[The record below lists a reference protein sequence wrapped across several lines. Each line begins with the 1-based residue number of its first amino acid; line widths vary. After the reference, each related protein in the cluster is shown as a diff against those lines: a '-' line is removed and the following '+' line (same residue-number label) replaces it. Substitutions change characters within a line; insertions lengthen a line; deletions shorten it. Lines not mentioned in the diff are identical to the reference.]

1 MVSEAIIPKKDPP
14 RNIFLSHSMFLPLV
28 VGAHEQSILIL
39 CLDQWL
45 ITDFGDLLEALI
57 TVETKQEIS
66 W

>member
-1 MVSEAIIPKKDPP
+1 MDNSENNCPDNCQEVAGQ
-14 RNIFLSHSMFLPLV
+14 LSFFSTV